1 MAAGLVSTVM
11 KALYATDLSEASH
24 AAVRTQPCLECL
36 DRIGVREIHLITVI
50 SSDMH
55 YGMPGIDYRKTKK
68 GLLSRQESIFSEAGF
83 DVETHIVRGT
93 PHRRINGV
101 AEAVHADLIIVG
113 SRGQSPL
120 RDRVIGSTARNVAR
134 TAVRPLLLQRILK
147 AGEEYEVARKH
158 LFRDVLFAS
167 DFSENA
173 DRAFEQ
179 FSVLRNATQRA
190 TLLHVLPRN
199 ELRETATEDARADAI
214 DRLEGYAAT
223 LEGWDI
229 EVETIVREGEPVT
242 DILAIESE
250 RSPTLTLIGSRGR
263 SRLRRLLLGGT
274 SERIVGRANGNVLLV
289 PPQRR

>member
-1 MAAGLVSTVM
+1 M
-11 KALYATDLSEASH
+11 KALYATDLSEASQ
-24 AAVRTQPCLECL
+24 AAVRTQPCLDCL
-36 DRIGVREIHLITVI
+36 NRIGVREIHLVTVI

-55 YGMPGIDYRKTKK
+55 YGMPGVDYRKTKK
-68 GLLSRQESIFSEAGF
+68 RLLSRQESIFSEAGF

-101 AEAVHADLIIVG
+101 AEAIHADLIIVG

-120 RDRVIGSTARNVAR
+120 RDRMIGGTARNVAR
-134 TAVRPLLLQRILK
+134 TAVRPLLLQRISK
-147 AGEEYEVARKH
+147 VDGEYEVARKH
-158 LFRDVLFAS
+158 LFRDVMFAT

-199 ELRETATEDARADAI
+199 ELREADMDDARADAI
-214 DRLEGYAAT
+214 DQLESHAST
-223 LEGWDI
+223 LEEWGI

-242 DILAIESE
+242 DILEVESAV
-250 RSPTLTLIGSRGR
+250 SPTLMLIGSRGR